1 MKPGGLE
8 RDRPKHT
15 QPKGGKRVLGRC
27 MYAKLGGIRNRWPNP
42 RTLGATM
49 VKLILIALFALPLA
63 ACGGLGATER
73 YHDNGWRHGGG
84 YYYHQHH
91 WDHRH
96 RDW

>member
-1 MKPGGLE
+1 VIGS
-8 RDRPKHT
+8 
-15 QPKGGKRVLGRC
+15 GGKLAKAYATKGRKGSVRATHVC
-27 MYAKLGGIRNRWPNP
+27 EIGRDYESLSWPNP

-84 YYYHQHH
+84 YYYHQDH

>member
-1 MKPGGLE
+1 
-8 RDRPKHT
+8 
-15 QPKGGKRVLGRC
+15 
-27 MYAKLGGIRNRWPNP
+27 
-42 RTLGATM
+42 M

-84 YYYHQHH
+84 YYYQDH